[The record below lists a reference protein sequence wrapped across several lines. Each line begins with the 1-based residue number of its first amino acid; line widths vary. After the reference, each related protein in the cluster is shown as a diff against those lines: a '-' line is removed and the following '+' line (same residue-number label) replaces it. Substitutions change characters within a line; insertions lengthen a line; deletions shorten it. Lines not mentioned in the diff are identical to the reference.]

1 MLIYNFFKFDLKF
14 NICNENRKTSFFFFL
29 ILLKHVYLQTF
40 PLKFN
45 SRKENH
51 KYGLIFFS
59 KIIKKKIKI

>member
-1 MLIYNFFKFDLKF
+1 MLIYNFLKFDLKF
-14 NICNENRKTSFFFFL
+14 NICNENRKTFFFVL

>member
-1 MLIYNFFKFDLKF
+1 MLIYNFLKFDLKF
-14 NICNENRKTSFFFFL
+14 NICNKNKKTSFFF